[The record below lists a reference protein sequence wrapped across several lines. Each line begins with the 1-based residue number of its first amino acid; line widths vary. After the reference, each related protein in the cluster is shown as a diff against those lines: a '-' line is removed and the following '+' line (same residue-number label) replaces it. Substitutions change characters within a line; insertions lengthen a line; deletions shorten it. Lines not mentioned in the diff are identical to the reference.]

1 MLYFPKETHTHTHS
15 KKKRFHPPFHPTEWM
30 YKMLM
35 RMWLEYLMLKSSDK
49 KSIDLFW
56 KGAGMTTMKT
66 KNKEFLVIP
75 KHDWM
80 LFKKKLAA
88 TFSSCIRRFYS
99 TTHIFVSLLSF
110 FGESADFFLCV
121 GSYGERT
128 KIFYCWWDY
137 IEQWRIFHTILFDAM
152 ILISQTFSLFLLD
165 SNWLNM
171 SRERKLLNNFNF
183 FMC

>member
-1 MLYFPKETHTHTHS
+1 
-15 KKKRFHPPFHPTEWM
+15 
-30 YKMLM
+30 M

-56 KGAGMTTMKT
+56 KGAGMTMKT
-66 KNKEFLVIP
+66 KNKEFLVNL

-80 LFKKKLAA
+80 LFKKKLAT

-110 FGESADFFLCV
+110 FGESADFFLFCV
-121 GSYGERT
+121 GSYEERT

-165 SNWLNM
+165 SNW
-171 SRERKLLNNFNF
+171 SKIWVERESCWIILF